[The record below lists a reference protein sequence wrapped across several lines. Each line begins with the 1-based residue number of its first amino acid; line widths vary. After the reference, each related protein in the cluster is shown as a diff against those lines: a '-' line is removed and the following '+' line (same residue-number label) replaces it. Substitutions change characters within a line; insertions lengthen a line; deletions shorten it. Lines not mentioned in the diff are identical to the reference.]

1 MTKRADNESPI
12 PQAGAA
18 PVRVMLVDDHK
29 LMVDCLRPNLET
41 HIPNLTVVGWADDGT
56 RAVEMAQSLR
66 PHLIIMDIDIPG
78 MGCFEAAQTI
88 RSRDPD
94 VQIMFLSAHQ
104 HDEYIESALRV
115 GARGYAVKNEELEAI
130 IGGVRRVLNGSLYYS
145 PSILERVRTDE
156 NGELSLDRPP
166 ATRLQLL
173 TERERQILVM
183 LARGES
189 VKRIATALKIAYKTV
204 DKHKVSLMKKLDIHD
219 RVELCRFA
227 VREHLI
233 EA

>member
-1 MTKRADNESPI
+1 MTDRAESSATP
-12 PQAGAA
+12 PQAGA
-18 PVRVMLVDDHK
+18 PTVRAMIVDDHK
-29 LMVDCLRPNLET
+29 LMVDCLKPTLERD
-41 HIPNLTVVGWADDGT
+41 IEGLTVIGWSDDGT
-56 RAVEMAQSLR
+56 RAVEMAQELG
-66 PHLIIMDIDIPG
+66 PDLIIMDIDIPG
-78 MGCFEAAQTI
+78 MGCFEAAQSI
-88 RSRDPD
+88 RNRNPD
-94 VQIMFLSAHQ
+94 VKVMFLSAHQ

-130 IGGVRRVLNGSLYYS
+130 VGGVRRILAGDLYYS
-145 PSILERVRTDE
+145 PQILERVRTDE
-156 NGELSLDRPP
+156 NGELSLERPP

-173 TERERQILVM
+173 TDRERQILVM

>member
-1 MTKRADNESPI
+1 MTKQIENDMSVESSGI
-12 PQAGAA
+12 K
-18 PVRVMLVDDHK
+18 VLLVDDHK
-29 LMVDCLRPNLET
+29 LMVDCLRPHLESK
-41 HIPNLTVVGWADDGT
+41 IDGLSIVGWADDGT
-56 RAVEMAQSLR
+56 RAVEMAQELE
-66 PHLIIMDIDIPG
+66 PDLILMDIDLPG
-78 MGCFEAAQTI
+78 MGCFEAAKTI
-88 RSRDPD
+88 RNRRPE

-130 IGGVRRVLNGSLYYS
+130 VGGVRRILAGELYYS
-145 PSILERVRTDE
+145 PSILNRVRMNE
-156 NGELSLDRPP
+156 EGGLSLDRPP
-166 ATRLQLL
+166 ATRLQSL

-183 LARGES
+183 LAQGES

-233 EA
+233 QA

>member
-1 MTKRADNESPI
+1 MTDSADINKKPDDST
-12 PQAGAA
+12 A
-18 PVRVMLVDDHK
+18 PAIKVLIVDDHK

-41 HIPNLTVVGWADDGT
+41 HIDGLTVVGWADDGT
-56 RAVEMAQSLR
+56 KAVEMAQALSPDLV
-66 PHLIIMDIDIPG
+66 IMDIDIPG
-78 MGCFEAAQTI
+78 MGCFEAAQSI
-88 RSRDPD
+88 RTRNPA
-94 VQIMFLSAHQ
+94 VLVMFLSAHQ

-130 IGGVRRVLNGSLYYS
+130 IAGVRRILSGELYYS
-145 PSILERVRTDE
+145 PSILNRVRVDE
-156 NGELSLDRPP
+156 EGGLSLDRPP
-166 ATRLQLL
+166 TTRLQLL